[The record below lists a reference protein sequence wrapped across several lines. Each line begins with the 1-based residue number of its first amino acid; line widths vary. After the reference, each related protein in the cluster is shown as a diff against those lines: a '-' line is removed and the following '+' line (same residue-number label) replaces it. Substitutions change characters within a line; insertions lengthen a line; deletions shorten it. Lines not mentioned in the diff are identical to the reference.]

1 MPDFTSGDPAA
12 SSEDVTNF
20 VAPGNDDQ
28 QEPVTADNP
37 VVLEIDGRKFTK
49 NDLLKKFTN
58 ADTHIAKLEAERK
71 SDFEKFAAM
80 EAKLKEL
87 GDLKALIQT
96 LKPGATPPVEP
107 KVNDKTEGVDVE
119 AAIKAALDARSASET
134 AAKTEAEKAENWK
147 TVTAALTKRYGKAET
162 NARVA
167 KAAEEAG
174 LSVKEAA
181 ELAKSK
187 PKAFL
192 KLFNDLEAPKPNPAP
207 ARRGGTV
214 NTAALNAAPAT
225 GPSGYAAAKTVK
237 ERVAI
242 MQAAYAKHGL

>member
-1 MPDFTSGDPAA
+1 MPDFTSGDPAD
-12 SSEDVTNF
+12 SSDDATSF
-20 VAPGNDDQ
+20 VAPGADDDQ
-28 QEPVTADNP
+28 QETVTADNP
-37 VVLEIDGRKFTK
+37 VVLELGGRKFTK
-49 NDLLKKFTN
+49 NDLLKKVTN
-58 ADTHIAKLEAERK
+58 ADAHIAKLEAERK

-96 LKPGATPPVEP
+96 LKPGTPGTETKVTDP
-107 KVNDKTEGVDVE
+107 KEGVDVE
-119 AAIKAALDARSASET
+119 AAIKAALDARTANEQ
-134 AAKTEAEKAENWK
+134 AAKTEAEKAANWK
-147 TVTAALTKRYGKAET
+147 EVTEALTKRYGKAET

-192 KLFNDLEAPKPNPAP
+192 KLFNDLDAPKPTPAP

-214 NTAALNAAPAT
+214 NSAALSAAPAV
-225 GPSGYAAAKTVK
+225 GPSGYAGAKSVK